1 MNLEEYKEKVQ
12 EVLQKPLT
20 TDSPE
25 EVYKESALIESLAYL
40 SVRQATMLEM
50 KLAELNQKLRD
61 EKQKHLSELSG
72 TAMEKTIQLEAKLS
86 PLLKEIESVEATMKY
101 WRATGK
107 LIENK
112 VSPAQSILANIT
124 SQVKAGLYFNNIK

>member
-1 MNLEEYKEKVQ
+1 MEEYKKRVQ
-12 EVLQKPLT
+12 EILQKPLT

-40 SVRQATMLEM
+40 AVRQATLLEV
-50 KLAELNQKLRD
+50 KLTELNQTLREEKLK
-61 EKQKHLSELSG
+61 ELSNLSG

-86 PLLKEIESVEATMKY
+86 PLLKEIESTEATMKY
-101 WRATGK
+101 WRATSK

-112 VSPAQSILANIT
+112 ISLAQSILANIT
-124 SQVKAGLYFNNIK
+124 SQVKAGLYLGNIK